1 MVVPA
6 PGGPDLRPLRFHRLA
21 VAAGRKKLVQRIAGA
36 SGDDSAHADRDLSRG
51 DQGCPSWIEGERG
64 RAGCHVVGAHLA
76 SDPDL
81 GSGRNL
87 RRNDPGAWPRP
98 RRDHR
103 SDDGHRQSLCDST
116 LDLLAR
122 IHARKRDRQRVQRG
136 DRNALP
142 GRSDRA
148 WARAHPRHARRQRGG
163 APAGPLDLARSEPR
177 RMNRNVRRRYA
188 SRAWLGG
195 MYLLTLVALVPL
207 GLVLWFTVSK
217 GLPPALHIEFF
228 TNSFRP
234 YGIPGG
240 GVAHA
245 IVGTGI
251 LVGLASLM
259 AIPIGIIGGV
269 YVAEYAVDPW
279 ASWVRLA
286 SDVLVGTPSIA
297 IGLFAYAL
305 VVVPVHHFS
314 GIAGS
319 VALAILMLPIV
330 IRTTE
335 GAVALIPNG
344 LRESGLALGLPRWR
358 VSLQLI
364 LPAAAPGVITGALL
378 AVARASG
385 ETAPLLF
392 TSLGNTLFR
401 VDPTNAIQALPLTVY
416 QSALLPYHS
425 LHYQASG
432 AP

>member
-1 MVVPA
+1 M
-6 PGGPDLRPLRFHRLA
+6 
-21 VAAGRKKLVQRIAGA
+21 
-36 SGDDSAHADRDLSRG
+36 S
-51 DQGCPSWIEGERG
+51 
-64 RAGCHVVGAHLA
+64 
-76 SDPDL
+76 
-81 GSGRNL
+81 
-87 RRNDPGAWPRP
+87 
-98 RRDHR
+98 
-103 SDDGHRQSLCDST
+103 
-116 LDLLAR
+116 
-122 IHARKRDRQRVQRG
+122 
-136 DRNALP
+136 
-142 GRSDRA
+142 
-148 WARAHPRHARRQRGG
+148 
-163 APAGPLDLARSEPR
+163 
-177 RMNRNVRRRYA
+177 RNVRRRYA
-188 SRAWLGG
+188 SAAWLGVA
-195 MYLLTLVALVPL
+195 YLLTLMALIPL

-234 YGIPGG
+234 FGIPGG

-259 AIPIGIIGGV
+259 AIPIGILGGV

-335 GAVALIPNG
+335 GAVALIPHG

-401 VDPTNAIQALPLTVY
+401 VDPTQAIQALPLTVY
-416 QSALLPYHS
+416 QYALLPYKS
-425 LHYQASG
+425 LQDQAWG
-432 AP
+432 AALVLVVMVLGINLLSRWVLRRQIRLAGQL

>member
-1 MVVPA
+1 
-6 PGGPDLRPLRFHRLA
+6 
-21 VAAGRKKLVQRIAGA
+21 
-36 SGDDSAHADRDLSRG
+36 
-51 DQGCPSWIEGERG
+51 
-64 RAGCHVVGAHLA
+64 
-76 SDPDL
+76 
-81 GSGRNL
+81 
-87 RRNDPGAWPRP
+87 
-98 RRDHR
+98 
-103 SDDGHRQSLCDST
+103 
-116 LDLLAR
+116 
-122 IHARKRDRQRVQRG
+122 
-136 DRNALP
+136 
-142 GRSDRA
+142 
-148 WARAHPRHARRQRGG
+148 
-163 APAGPLDLARSEPR
+163 
-177 RMNRNVRRRYA
+177 MNRNVRRRYA
-188 SRAWLGG
+188 SAAWLGV
-195 MYLLTLVALVPL
+195 MYLLTVLALIPL
-207 GLVLWFTVSK
+207 GLVLWFTVRK
-217 GLPPALHIEFF
+217 GLPPVLHIEFF

-234 YGIPGG
+234 FGIPGG

-259 AIPIGIIGGV
+259 AIPIGILGGV

-330 IRTTE
+330 LRTTE

-401 VDPTNAIQALPLTVY
+401 VDPTQAIQALPLTVY
-416 QSALLPYHS
+416 QYALLPYKS
-425 LHYQASG
+425 LQDQAWG
-432 AP
+432 AALVLVVMVLGINLFSRWVLRRQIRLAGQL

>member
-1 MVVPA
+1 
-6 PGGPDLRPLRFHRLA
+6 
-21 VAAGRKKLVQRIAGA
+21 
-36 SGDDSAHADRDLSRG
+36 
-51 DQGCPSWIEGERG
+51 
-64 RAGCHVVGAHLA
+64 
-76 SDPDL
+76 
-81 GSGRNL
+81 
-87 RRNDPGAWPRP
+87 
-98 RRDHR
+98 
-103 SDDGHRQSLCDST
+103 
-116 LDLLAR
+116 
-122 IHARKRDRQRVQRG
+122 
-136 DRNALP
+136 
-142 GRSDRA
+142 
-148 WARAHPRHARRQRGG
+148 
-163 APAGPLDLARSEPR
+163 
-177 RMNRNVRRRYA
+177 MNRNVSRRFA
-188 SRAWLGG
+188 SAAWLGV
-195 MYLLTLVALVPL
+195 MYLLTLIALIPL

-234 YGIPGG
+234 FGIPGG

-259 AIPIGIIGGV
+259 AIPIGILGGV
-269 YVAEYAVDPW
+269 YVAEYVVDPW

-305 VVVPVHHFS
+305 VVVPTHHFS

-364 LPAAAPGVITGALL
+364 VPAAAPGVITGALL

-392 TSLGNTLFR
+392 TTLGNTLFR
-401 VDPTNAIQALPLTVY
+401 VNPVADQIQALPLTVY
-416 QSALLPYHS
+416 QYALLPYKS
-425 LHYQASG
+425 LQDQAWG
-432 AP
+432 AALVLVVMVLGINLLSRWVLRRQLRLAGQL